1 MDKVR
6 MNYKKFYNQIKYRT
20 NVFEWYPFKMNS
32 SLLYIGDSP
41 ILIDFFEGKFDLTV
55 SEISEIDSIKN
66 TLFNYVVIDGVFDVL
81 DKKKESLSKVL
92 SMMYPCLLYTS
103 DAADDN

>member
-41 ILIDFFEGKFDLTV
+41 ILIDFFEGKP
-55 SEISEIDSIKN
+55 IKV
-66 TLFNYVVIDGVFDVL
+66 TRLAYEPAVEEVL
-81 DKKKESLSKVL
+81 PNWEWIETTTHEESSKGNQIFMTYCRGLKK
-92 SMMYPCLLYTS
+92 
-103 DAADDN
+103 

>member
-1 MDKVR
+1 MEMVMDKVR

-41 ILIDFFEGKFDLTV
+41 ILIDFFALAN
-55 SEISEIDSIKN
+55 I
-66 TLFNYVVIDGVFDVL
+66 
-81 DKKKESLSKVL
+81 
-92 SMMYPCLLYTS
+92 C
-103 DAADDN
+103 